1 MENDYIIKIADNES
15 LSFNNHLLLSEVEHN
30 SENYQG
36 RSLYYLPKPKAKA
49 ESTNQGLDN
58 SWYHAKTKSDNWLI
72 VHTAGYLKKIIR
84 AKKKNCLR
92 TVEQTSLLQLLTNLG
107 RGLTGEFMDPRSLR
121 YCLKTTLL

>member
-1 MENDYIIKIADNES
+1 MENDYIVKIADNES

-36 RSLYYLPKPKAKA
+36 RSLYYLPKPKAKS

-58 SWYHAKTKSDNWLI
+58 SWYHAKTKSDNWFI

-84 AKKKNCLR
+84 AKKKTAYAL
-92 TVEQTSLLQLLTNLG
+92 
-107 RGLTGEFMDPRSLR
+107 
-121 YCLKTTLL
+121 